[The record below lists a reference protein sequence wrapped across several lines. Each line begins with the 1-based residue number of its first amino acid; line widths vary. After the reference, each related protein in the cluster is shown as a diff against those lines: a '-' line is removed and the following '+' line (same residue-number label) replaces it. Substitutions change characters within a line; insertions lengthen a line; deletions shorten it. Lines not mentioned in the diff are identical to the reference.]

1 MRSAT
6 LALTFTVALLGCSP
20 KEERF
25 ESVCQIVHKE
35 VVEVSDKG
43 EPTVVDFE
51 LEWDPCPGDQFQIVR
66 GDADFAKCMSKYG
79 QGDYVSVK
87 VAHLWDTRGFYHWDL
102 YQVGECTRT
111 MEHQEGSFEKS
122 QECADQTAYG
132 QTVGFDCSRRPQKR
146 LLKVCPWTARN

>member
-1 MRSAT
+1 MRRAV
-6 LALTFTVALLGCSP
+6 LALLSAVALLGCGP

-43 EPTVVDFE
+43 EPSVVDFE

-66 GDADFAKCMSKYG
+66 GDADFAKCMEKYS

-87 VAHLWDTRGFYHWDL
+87 VAHLWDTRGFYYWDL
-102 YQVGECTRT
+102 YQVGGCTRAI
-111 MEHQEGSFEKS
+111 EDEEGSFEKS
-122 QECADQTAYG
+122 QECTDESAYG
-132 QTVGFDCSRRPQKR
+132 EPIGFNCSRRPKKR
-146 LLKVCPWTARN
+146 LLDVCPWTARN